1 MAEVDFKKIPKFS
14 QLPVK
19 ADAPKESSW
28 GVFGDDDE
36 LGCLNFLTADG
47 IVKAARLVKKGKV
60 FRLDTKINYARPPL
74 FARNPAK
81 HNIMSFESF
90 GLLGFDDSLDSYN
103 TQEGSQWDGL
113 AHVGSPRHQAFYNGV
128 KADQVKDGPDGR
140 LSIHHWA
147 NKFVG
152 RAVLID
158 VFKYRNEQGRPVNP
172 LASERYMLDDLKGAL
187 KAQGARLRPGTILL
201 IRTGWMQAYLKA
213 TPEQKAAMAP
223 LEGLKACGI
232 DASRQMVAWFWNNKL
247 AAVGTDCPAVEPW
260 PWDFKDNGALHYRTL
275 AMLGLPIGEQFNLE
289 DLATDCAQ
297 DKRYECMLVSVPMNL
312 EGGIASPPNAVAI
325 K

>member
-1 MAEVDFKKIPKFS
+1 MPKVDLNNVPKFA
-14 QLPVK
+14 QLPIK
-19 ADAPKESSW
+19 PDKPKESSW
-28 GVFGDDDE
+28 GVFGE
-36 LGCLNFLTADG
+36 LGCLNFLTPQGVVD
-47 IVKAARLVKKGKV
+47 AAHLVRKGSV
-60 FRLDTKINYARPPL
+60 FRLDTKINYANPPL
-74 FARNPAK
+74 FARRPAK

-113 AHVGSPRHQAFYNGV
+113 AHVGSPRYQAFYNGV
-128 KADQVKDGPDGR
+128 KASEIKDGPSGR
-140 LSIHHWA
+140 LSIHKWA

-152 RAVLID
+152 RAVLLDAFRYRISHKRTID
-158 VFKYRNEQGRPVNP
+158 PLKSEKY
-172 LASERYMLDDLKGAL
+172 SLDDLKETAVAQSVEL
-187 KAQGARLRPGTILL
+187 KPGTILL
-201 IRTGWMQAYLKA
+201 IRTGWMQAYLA
-213 TPEQKAAMAP
+213 ASPEAKAAMAP

-232 DASRQMVAWFWNNKL
+232 EDTSAMVEWFWDNRV

-260 PWDFKDNGALHYRTL
+260 PWDFKNEGALHYRTL
-275 AMLGLPIGEQFNLE
+275 CLLGLPIGEQFNLE
-289 DLATDCAQ
+289 ELAADCAA